1 MIPPQTET
9 SGVVSPLVI
18 PRPGHRISRS
28 DIDKDALKV
37 LYRLHR
43 HGHIAYLVG
52 GGVRDLLL
60 KRKPKDF
67 DISTSAHPNEIK
79 KLFANCRLIGRRFRL
94 AHIYFRGNKI
104 IEVSTFRT
112 SSEFD
117 LEDGPITSDNTFG
130 TPVEDS
136 FRRDFTVNALFYNI
150 SDFTVIDY
158 VNGLNDLNDR
168 VVRIIG
174 DPFVRFEE
182 DPIRILRGVRFAAL
196 LDFTLDP
203 ASQKAIRSMKD
214 QIWQGATPRI
224 LEEIF
229 RMFGRGKGRN
239 AFALLRKLGLLETL
253 FPEVYHHIKEEGAD
267 EYMGILSR
275 LDASFRKGK
284 ELTPSLILST
294 IYYPLCKRATAR
306 DPRGDK
312 IQIVRETI
320 TPLAERIQ
328 VPRKVQ
334 DTMRQTIAAQTRLLG
349 LKSRKF
355 RPKTILRKSYFPG
368 AMELF
373 ELTAGGDNE
382 GRKLITEWKK
392 MGSNFSRN
400 PAANTQ
406 KSRKR
411 RRRDPTKR
419 KNRPS

>member
-1 MIPPQTET
+1 MIPPQTELP
-9 SGVVSPLVI
+9 GAASPIVI
-18 PRPGHRISRS
+18 PRPGHRISRA
-28 DIDKDALKV
+28 DIDENALKV

-60 KRKPKDF
+60 GRKPKDF

-112 SSEFD
+112 SSEFNLD
-117 LEDGPITSDNTFG
+117 DGPIRSDNTFG
-130 TPVEDS
+130 TPAEDS

-150 SDFTVIDY
+150 SDFTVIDF
-158 VNGLNDLNDR
+158 VNGLNDLQDHVIR
-168 VVRIIG
+168 TIG
-174 DPFVRFEE
+174 DPSVRFTE
-182 DPIRILRGVRFAAL
+182 DPIRMLRGVRFAAL

-203 ASQKAIRSMKD
+203 SSQKAIRSMKD

-239 AFALLRKLGLLETL
+239 AFALLRKLGLLETI
-253 FPEVYHHIKEEGAD
+253 FPEVYHHVMEMGPD

-275 LDASFRKGK
+275 LDASYHKGK
-284 ELTPSLILST
+284 ELTLSLILST
-294 IYYPLCKRATAR
+294 IFYPLCRRETAR
-306 DPRGDK
+306 DPRGDR
-312 IQIVRETI
+312 IQTVRKTI
-320 TPLAERIQ
+320 TPLADRIQ
-328 VPRKVQ
+328 VPKRVQ
-334 DTMRQTIAAQTRLLG
+334 DTMRQTIAAQTRLFG
-349 LKSRKF
+349 LESRKF
-355 RPKTILRKSYFPG
+355 RPRTILRKSYFSG

-373 ELTAGGDNE
+373 ELSAGGDAE
-382 GRKLITEWKK
+382 GKKLIAEWKK
-392 MGSNFSRN
+392 MGSNFPRDHT
-400 PAANTQ
+400 AHTQ
-406 KSRKR
+406 RPR
-411 RRRDPTKR
+411 RRGRRDPTKR